1 MDSDDIIVALDISS
15 SSSSSPPSLHDLDYR
30 YVTSEDR
37 ERKSREYE
45 HSITESFEHQDE
57 EEDLDLHQPADKA
70 ITLAPH
76 LIPPNSLTPRQQEEA
91 GRA

>member
-1 MDSDDIIVALDISS
+1 MDYDDIIVALDLS

-45 HSITESFEHQDE
+45 HSITESFEHQDDE
-57 EEDLDLHQPADKA
+57 GDLDLHQPTDNTRA
-70 ITLAPH
+70 LPPH
-76 LIPPNSLTPRQQEEA
+76 LIPPNTLTPRQQEEA
-91 GRA
+91 GKT